1 MKIVKFKDGKF
12 GVRKTIFP
20 FFLYEFLDAKKP
32 NLFWSIKEFIRY
44 YCKVNT
50 KEEAEQMLSKHLE
63 FLKTISTDNGTPV

>member
-32 NLFWSIKEFIRY
+32 KLFWVTPEFVID

-50 KEEAEQMLSKHLE
+50 KEEAEQMLSKYLE
-63 FLKTISTDNGTPV
+63 FLKTITVDNGTPI

>member
-20 FFLYEFLDAKKP
+20 FFLYEFLDADNPKQ
-32 NLFWSIKEFIRY
+32 FWSIKEFIGY